1 MAEDAAKE
9 VAAGQRLMAE
19 GELKGA
25 LSRFNKAIRLDPNNP
40 DGYFG
45 KAEAAAALPQ
55 VATDEII
62 ANYTKA
68 VELQKDEGEK
78 AMIYSQLGAFALR
91 EGKLD
96 MAEASYKKAA
106 EMDIENAPYYMS
118 DLAIEYYMSVA
129 KRMDEEGSN
138 LELDAARKKSLA
150 FFAKALDMDPKDA
163 AKLLNL

>member
-9 VAAGQRLMAE
+9 VAAGQRLMSE

-25 LSRFNKAIRLDPNNP
+25 LSRFNKAIRLDPQNP
-40 DGYFG
+40 DAYFG

-62 ANYTKA
+62 VNYTKA
-68 VELQKDEGEK
+68 VELQKDDGEK

-96 MAEASYKKAA
+96 MAEQSYKKAA
-106 EMDIENAPYYMS
+106 ELDVENAPYYMS

-138 LELDAARKKSLA
+138 LELDSARKKSLA
-150 FFAKALDMDPKDA
+150 FFAKALELAPKDA
-163 AKLLNL
+163 AKLLGI

>member
-9 VAAGQRLMAE
+9 VAAGQRLMSE

-40 DGYFG
+40 DANFG

-62 ANYTKA
+62 ATYSKA
-68 VELQKDEGEK
+68 VELQKDTGEK
-78 AMIYSQLGAFALR
+78 ALIHSQLGAFALR

-96 MAEASYKKAA
+96 MAEQSYKKAA
-106 EMDIENAPYYMS
+106 ELDVENAPYYMS

-138 LELDAARKKSLA
+138 LVLDAARKKSLA

>member
-19 GELKGA
+19 GEFKGA
-25 LSRFNKAIRLDPNNP
+25 LSRFNKAIRLDPGNA
-40 DGYFG
+40 DAYFG

-55 VATDEII
+55 VATEEII
-62 ANYTKA
+62 ANYQKA
-68 VELQKDEGEK
+68 IELQKDEGEK
-78 AMIYSQLGAFALR
+78 AMVHSQLGAFALR
-91 EGKLD
+91 EAKLD
-96 MAEASYKKAA
+96 LAEQSYTKAA
-106 EMDIENAPYYMS
+106 ELDTENAPYYLS

-150 FFAKALDMDPKDA
+150 FFAKALDLAPKDA
-163 AKLLNL
+163 SKLLGL

>member
-96 MAEASYKKAA
+96 MAEQSYKKAA
-106 EMDIENAPYYMS
+106 ELDIENAPYYMS

-150 FFAKALDMDPKDA
+150 FFAKALDMEPKDA

>member
-9 VAAGQRLMAE
+9 VAAGQRLMSE

-40 DGYFG
+40 DAYFG

-62 ANYTKA
+62 ATYSKA
-68 VELQKDEGEK
+68 VELQKDTGEK
-78 AMIYSQLGAFALR
+78 ALIHSQLGAFALR

-96 MAEASYKKAA
+96 MAEQSYKKAA
-106 EMDIENAPYYMS
+106 ELDVENAPYYMS

-150 FFAKALDMDPKDA
+150 FFAKALDVEPKDA

>member
-19 GELKGA
+19 GEFKGA
-25 LSRFNKAIRLDPNNP
+25 LSRFHKAIRLDPGNP
-40 DGYFG
+40 DAYFG

-55 VATDEII
+55 VVTEEII
-62 ANYTKA
+62 ASYQKA
-68 VELQKDEGEK
+68 IELQKDSGER

-91 EGKLD
+91 ESKLD
-96 MAEASYKKAA
+96 LAEQSYTKAA
-106 EMDIENAPYYMS
+106 ELDTENAPYYLS

-150 FFAKALDMDPKDA
+150 FFTKALDLSPKDA
-163 AKLLNL
+163 AKFLSV

>member
-40 DGYFG
+40 DAYFG

-62 ANYTKA
+62 ASYTKA
-68 VELQKDEGEK
+68 IELQKDEGEK
-78 AMIYSQLGAFALR
+78 AMIYSQLGAFTLR

-96 MAEASYKKAA
+96 MAEQSYKKAA
-106 EMDIENAPYYMS
+106 ELDVENAPYYMS
-118 DLAIEYYMSVA
+118 DLAIEYYMAVA
-129 KRMDEEGSN
+129 KRMDEDGSN

-150 FFAKALDMDPKDA
+150 FFAKALDMEPKDA

>member
-9 VAAGQRLMAE
+9 VAAGQRLMSE

-25 LSRFNKAIRLDPNNP
+25 LSRFNKAIRLDPQNP
-40 DGYFG
+40 DAYFG

-62 ANYTKA
+62 VNYTKA
-68 VELQKDEGEK
+68 VELQKDDGEK

-96 MAEASYKKAA
+96 MAEQSYKKAA
-106 EMDIENAPYYMS
+106 ELDVENAPYYMS

-150 FFAKALDMDPKDA
+150 FFAKALDVEPKDA

>member
-19 GELKGA
+19 GDLKGA

-96 MAEASYKKAA
+96 MAELSYKKAA
-106 EMDIENAPYYMS
+106 ELDVENAPYYMS

-150 FFAKALDMDPKDA
+150 FFAKALDMEPKDA